1 MRDLRSSKFLPL
13 LALMAITIIAG
24 CGRGHEGA
32 ADTNKL
38 LRCYPHGVA
47 PGNFCRASMLQVVTA
62 RGLFE
67 GRQVIVPGFA
77 GDVEGDLY
85 LFPNQEF
92 YRSRDV
98 SSSVRL
104 LGSTKLLKDKIN
116 SNVIVFGA
124 FTLEAP
130 EPSTLMKPVGAISVI
145 HARNGFNRID
155 AVP

>member
-1 MRDLRSSKFLPL
+1 
-13 LALMAITIIAG
+13 
-24 CGRGHEGA
+24 
-32 ADTNKL
+32 
-38 LRCYPHGVA
+38 
-47 PGNFCRASMLQVVTA
+47 MLQVVAA
-62 RGLFE
+62 RGLFD

-104 LGSTKLLKDKIN
+104 VGSTELLKDKIN
-116 SNVIVFGA
+116 TNVVVFGT

-130 EPSTLMKPVGAISVI
+130 DPSTLMKPVGAVSVL
-145 HARNGFNRID
+145 HVRNGYNRD
-155 AVP
+155 VGEP